1 VRGGT
6 CKRRSACG
14 GGTLC
19 RQHAARARACE
30 PCAICY
36 EAMTPRTSVGL
47 AGCGHCF
54 HDGCLR
60 EWCKFLEV
68 GTCPLC
74 RAAVRGEDCAR
85 AFRPLGERV
94 LDLVSRRLPAYRQ
107 YTFWMETLAYA
118 EGEVEEQRAQ
128 EEAERAWGGGGSI
141 GIGIGSSTSSAFT
154 PDDDGGGLDSF

>member
-6 CKRRSACG
+6 CKRRAAAAPC

-19 RQHAARARACE
+19 RQHAALARAHE
-30 PCAICY
+30 PCAVCY

-47 AGCGHCF
+47 AGCGHTF
-54 HDGCLR
+54 HAGCLR
-60 EWCKFLEV
+60 EWCKFHEA

-74 RAAVRGEDCAR
+74 RGGFREEDYAR

-94 LDLVSRRLPAYRQ
+94 LAMVSQRLPAYAQ

-118 EGEVEEQRAQ
+118 EGEVEERAQ
-128 EEAERAWGGGGSI
+128 EAAWQAAGAGAGAE
-141 GIGIGSSTSSAFT
+141 SSSSSRSSSVAS
-154 PDDDGGGLDSF
+154 GYLDSY